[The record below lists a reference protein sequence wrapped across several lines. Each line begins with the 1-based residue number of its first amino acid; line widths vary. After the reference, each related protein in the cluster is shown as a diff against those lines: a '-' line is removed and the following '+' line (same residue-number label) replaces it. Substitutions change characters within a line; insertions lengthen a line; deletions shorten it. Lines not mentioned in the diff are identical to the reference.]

1 MDFFIGD
8 GNKVSMSYG
17 KRVQLDSLFD
27 ARQPMSTVQS
37 LEILLTP
44 VLNNEQDL
52 VNRFFFVKL
61 ILKFCLFLFL
71 INFSRKQ
78 IYHNFQQHLQYI
90 LILQEKQL
98 KC

>member
-1 MDFFIGD
+1 MFIGD

-37 LEILLTP
+37 LEIQLTP

-52 VNRFFFVKL
+52 VNNFYFKKL
-61 ILKFCLFLFL
+61 ILK
-71 INFSRKQ
+71 IYFSRKQ
-78 IYHNFQQHLQYI
+78 IHHNFQ
-90 LILQEKQL
+90 
-98 KC
+98 